1 MAQSIRQILDSR
13 EQEVRRLIDDIKS
26 KQLIPL
32 EQELSEIVIA
42 RAAIVGRGSNA
53 DLFATPATDQNS
65 RYMSMTYEELATQAF
80 IDEFEMGATIGELLT
95 FFRNKYGR
103 DISQG
108 SFSPVLSRMK
118 TAGSVEKMG
127 KVWLPRLNV
136 LKNEHRGP

>member
-1 MAQSIRQILDSR
+1 MAQSIRQMLDSR

-32 EQELSEIVIA
+32 ERELNEIVIA
-42 RAAIVGRGSNA
+42 RAAILGRDGND
-53 DLFATPATDQNS
+53 DLFATPATEGNA

-80 IDEFEMGATIGELLT
+80 VDEFEMGATIGELLS
-95 FFRNKYGR
+95 FFRSKYGR

-118 TAGSVEKMG
+118 ASGAVEKMG
-127 KVWLPRLNV
+127 KVWMPRLNR
-136 LKNEHRGP
+136 LKDDYNGR